1 MTLSLT
7 IFISFSRTFNP
18 YILASDNT
26 RGLEWSA
33 RAWVGEN
40 NQKCQNYLNQGTGDP
55 RSHPGSISRD

>member
-18 YILASDNT
+18 NILASDNT

-33 RAWVGEN
+33 RALVGETIKN
-40 NQKCQNYLNQGTGDP
+40 V
-55 RSHPGSISRD
+55 RII